1 MVTNR
6 EAGLEREKDVAV
18 AAAHAA
24 GAIIRD
30 VYRSDF
36 RVKYKRGDRSP
47 VTRADHEAD
56 REIRRRVRAA
66 FPADGWLSE
75 ETVDSAARLDAQ
87 RVWVVDPMDG
97 TKEFIDRVPEFC
109 VSIALIQAG
118 RPVVGVVYN
127 PTLDHLF
134 WAVRGAGAWRRDEG
148 AGDQRL
154 QMRRTPRLVDATVLS
169 SRSETKRGEWA
180 EFRGLFRARPMG
192 SIAGKLACLAA
203 GEADASFTL
212 TPKNEWDICA
222 GALLVEE
229 AGGRVTTLA
238 GTSVR
243 FNQATTLLQG
253 LVASNGVLHTQLLD
267 LITPHLT
274 DRHHSEGRD

>member
-6 EAGLEREKDVAV
+6 GAGLEREKDVAV

-134 WAVRGAGAWRRDEG
+134 WAVRGTGAWRRYERG
-148 AGDQRL
+148 GDRRL

-192 SIAGKLACLAA
+192 SIAGKLASLAA

-238 GTSVR
+238 GTPIR

-253 LVASNGVLHTQLLD
+253 LIASNGVLHTQVLD

-274 DRHHSEGRD
+274 DRHHAEKRD

>member
-1 MVTNR
+1 MVGDQ
-6 EAGLEREKDVAV
+6 AAHLDREKDVAV

-47 VTRADHEAD
+47 VTRADREAD
-56 REIRRRVRAA
+56 REIQRRVRAA

-75 ETVDSAARLDAQ
+75 ETVDSAARLGAQ

-97 TKEFIDRVPEFC
+97 TKEFIDRIPEFC
-109 VSIALIQAG
+109 VSIALIEAG

-127 PTLDHLF
+127 PTLDRLF
-134 WAVRGAGAWRRDEG
+134 WAVRGAGAWRRDENG
-148 AGDQRL
+148 NDRRL
-154 QMRRTPRLVDATVLS
+154 RMRDTPRLADATVLS
-169 SRSETKRGEWA
+169 SRSETKRGEWT
-180 EFRGLFRARPMG
+180 EFRGLFGTRPMG
-192 SIAGKLACLAA
+192 SIAGKLAYLAA

-238 GTSVR
+238 GAPVR
-243 FNQATTLLQG
+243 FNQAMTLLQG
-253 LVASNGVLHTQLLD
+253 LVASNGVLHAQLLD

-274 DRHHSEGRD
+274 DRHHAEGRA

>member
-75 ETVDSAARLDAQ
+75 ETVDSTARLDAQ

-97 TKEFIDRVPEFC
+97 TKEFVDRVPEFC

-134 WAVRGAGAWRRDEG
+134 WAVRGAGAWRRDE
-148 AGDQRL
+148 ADGDRRL

-238 GTSVR
+238 GTPIR

-253 LVASNGVLHTQLLD
+253 LVASNGVLHTQVLD

-274 DRHHSEGRD
+274 DRHRAEGRD